1 MMVFQDWGEALTT
14 SLLNVWYGIVAF
26 VPTLIIALIIFAI
39 GWILAMLVEKLVES
53 IFRTLK
59 VDAALKSA
67 GVEDVVKRAGYS
79 LNSGVFVGVLV
90 RWFVIVV
97 FLMASFEILGL
108 DQVNQFLQQ
117 VINYL
122 PQVIIAVLIL
132 MVGAVVAHAMQHVVV
147 ASTKA
152 GHMRAAQFMGKVTK
166 WSIWI
171 FSILAALVT
180 LGIAAQLIQMMLTAV
195 FAGAA
200 LAIGLAFGLGGKDVA
215 SRALDKA
222 THELFD

>member
-1 MMVFQDWGEALTT
+1 MVFQDWGVALTT
-14 SLLNVWYGIVAF
+14 SLQNVWFGILSF

-53 IFRTLK
+53 VFRTLK

-67 GVEDVVKRAGYS
+67 GMEDVVKRAGYS
-79 LNSGVFVGVLV
+79 LNAGVFVGTLV

-97 FLMASFEILGL
+97 FLMASFEVLGL
-108 DQVNQFLQQ
+108 NDVNLFLQQ

-122 PQVIIAVLIL
+122 PQVVIAVLIL
-132 MVGAVVAHAMQHVVV
+132 MVSAVVAHAMEKVVI
-147 ASTKA
+147 ASSKA
-152 GHMRAAQFMGKVTK
+152 GHIRAAEFLGKVTK

-171 FSILAALVT
+171 FAILAALVT
-180 LGIAAQLIQMMLTAV
+180 LGIASQLIQMMLTAI

-200 LAIGLAFGLGGKDVA
+200 LAIGLSFGLGGKEFA
-215 SRALDKA
+215 QKTIEKA
-222 THELFD
+222 TNNLFE